1 MPVFNDKE
9 IKEKLKV
16 AIKESI
22 KDYLKSEMERSSL
35 TTYKSV
41 LSLLVSDC
49 YSEISDNVCV
59 ENSLILSEVT
69 EKFSGR
75 GKSWV
80 KINNDSS
87 LWEIVISVLKSNI
100 ASKENCLDYIDKFE
114 ELGFAYLRYYRT
126 NKFNSIFEIRVF
138 GCLRSSNVKV
148 NFTHKDALNLEFL
161 EGTPI
166 SVGLEISD
174 SNNLP
179 YKKKLIIEEES
190 VDLEF
195 PFQKISDII

>member
-1 MPVFNDKE
+1 MPVFNNKE
-9 IKEKLKV
+9 IKENLKS

-22 KDYLKSEMERSSL
+22 KDYLDNEMERSNI

-41 LSLLVSDC
+41 LSLLVGDC
-49 YSEISDNVCV
+49 YSEVSEGVCH
-59 ENSLILSEVT
+59 ENSFILGEVT

-80 KINNDSS
+80 KINNDSDI
-87 LWEIVISVLKSNI
+87 WEIVCNALKSNI
-100 ASKENCLDYIDKFE
+100 TAKENCLDYLDKFN

-138 GCLRSSNVKV
+138 GCLKSSNVKV

-174 SNNLP
+174 KNNLTN
-179 YKKKLIIEEES
+179 KKKPIKEEES
-190 VDLEF
+190 VDFKF
-195 PFQKISDII
+195 PFPKISDLI

>member
-1 MPVFNDKE
+1 MPVFNNEKVKE
-9 IKEKLKV
+9 NLKS

-22 KDYLKSEMERSSL
+22 KDYLNSEMERSSI

-41 LSLLVSDC
+41 LNLLVSDC
-49 YSEISDNVCV
+49 YSEVTDNVCH
-59 ENSLILSEVT
+59 ENSFILSEVT

-80 KINNDSS
+80 KINNNSH
-87 LWEIVISVLKSNI
+87 LWEIVIDTLRTNFS
-100 ASKENCLDYIDKFE
+100 SKENCLDYLDKFE

-138 GCLRSSNVKV
+138 GCLKSSNVKV
-148 NFTHKDALNLEFL
+148 NFTHKDALSLEFL

-166 SVGLEISD
+166 SVGLELSD
-174 SNNLP
+174 RNRETREKRTL
-179 YKKKLIIEEES
+179 IEEPDTF
-190 VDLEF
+190 DL